1 MHFSDHMWYP
11 VNSKVNSDIYSRATP
26 LSKDVMPF
34 HMHPKPF
41 VTLARTWL
49 HNPQDHYMQSKI
61 PSQLCLPRTYDLSY
75 LLVCPTKP
83 FHSHKEECRKIIVKN
98 IRTLGSEI
106 RIVHKLG
113 LPCSSE
119 TINKDSH
126 PRLSTLWGT
135 KLVNLN
141 EYRQGQIQLV
151 RSSTSR

>member
-1 MHFSDHMWYP
+1 MIVSYTLTLLGWTCARPPLEATATLTRVVF
-11 VNSKVNSDIYSRATP
+11 NYS
-26 LSKDVMPF
+26 L
-34 HMHPKPF
+34 

-75 LLVCPTKP
+75 LFVCPTKP
-83 FHSHKEECRKIIVKN
+83 FHSHEEECRKIKVKN

-141 EYRQGQIQLV
+141 EYRQRQIQLV